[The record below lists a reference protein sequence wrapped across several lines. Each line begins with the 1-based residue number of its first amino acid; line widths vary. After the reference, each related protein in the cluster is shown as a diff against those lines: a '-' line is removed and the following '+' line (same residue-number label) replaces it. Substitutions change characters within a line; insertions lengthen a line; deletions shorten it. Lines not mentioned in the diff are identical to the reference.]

1 VIVIVSLGA
10 VGGRDGV
17 IIVQPVLGMRWE
29 EGCRDIVEVV
39 KHAGSQGNDI
49 LTIKEGWNA

>member
-1 VIVIVSLGA
+1 M
-10 VGGRDGV
+10 GGRDGV
-17 IIVQPVLGMRWE
+17 IIVQYVLGMRWE
-29 EGCRDIVEVV
+29 ERCRDIVEVV